1 MLIRVILDL
10 LKITNK
16 PTNQNETFC
25 FFSRSFFTPAFFNLF
40 DPRTSFI
47 KEYSLIK
54 RSAPTLFLIKKNSL
68 NLNLFYKIKDIMV
81 RTAGSKSFSPGE
93 TQLLL
98 DVVEKIRPLG
108 RQRWEMVSAEY
119 NELVVIKDWCARDS
133 DALKRRFMV
142 LAYAK
147 KPSEEWRDFMD
158 RAGLLQHSIL
168 EEAGANSSL
177 GSLISMPNLV
187 GDLDVNESDDIDH
200 GLPSNDESEEDE
212 DDEEDDDSMLLL
224 TEGEAEMVHSAQGT
238 MPGFDEDYLQ
248 RVSQRGGNNDSQSSS
263 LNSPFNSNNA
273 NLNSTSLS
281 GGNIGGN
288 ASATALLASHPSA
301 GPMIRTGKRG
311 RPPGSTTGSAAKR
324 LAMHMEQVN
333 LLSRAVIELQK
344 QLREVRD
351 ALATVVE
358 TQSNQSAILN
368 VLHQQFQNSGI
379 VKKNIIV
386 SQKNDLNDSNAINT
400 TTTTTSNK
408 DVYSSSHM
416 M

>member
-1 MLIRVILDL
+1 
-10 LKITNK
+10 
-16 PTNQNETFC
+16 
-25 FFSRSFFTPAFFNLF
+25 
-40 DPRTSFI
+40 
-47 KEYSLIK
+47 
-54 RSAPTLFLIKKNSL
+54 
-68 NLNLFYKIKDIMV
+68 MV

-187 GDLDVNESDDIDH
+187 GDLDVNEGDEDHHHHHHHHHDDDED
-200 GLPSNDESEEDE
+200 PSNEQSEVDQSEDN
-212 DDEEDDDSMLLL
+212 MLLL
-224 TEGEAEMVHSAQGT
+224 TEGEAEMVHSTQAT

-248 RVSQRGGNNDSQSSS
+248 RVSQRGINSGGADDIQTSPSNSSS
-263 LNSPFNSNNA
+263 FNPSA
-273 NLNSTSLS
+273 TSSTSPSNPS
-281 GGNIGGN
+281 GMVGSGNP
-288 ASATALLASHPSA
+288 SATALLASHPSA

-379 VKKNIIV
+379 IKKNVAV
-386 SQKNDLNDSNAINT
+386 SQKNDHSAIDLSNSGTAITSST
-400 TTTTTSNK
+400 TTTTTKSTNK
-408 DVYSSSHM
+408 DQQYSSSLM